1 MQEWEGESLTAFA
14 YAEALLAAVSFARA
28 WQRNLFHS
36 NVKRE
41 WNFEHRCHLQSTTP
55 ELSASRNTRP
65 HGHSGSQ
72 ALPYNK
78 EVGRDNAVLGQ
89 CAQFGKHLIPPSNT
103 GVWISNGECSRAL
116 MPARTAGLA
125 LPILG
130 WER

>member
-1 MQEWEGESLTAFA
+1 MGYEDIVRGREKEMQEWAGESLTAFA
-14 YAEALLAAVSFARA
+14 HAEALLAAVSFART

-65 HGHSGSQ
+65 HDRSGSE

-78 EVGRDNAVLGQ
+78 EVEGDIAVLGQ
-89 CAQFGKHLIPPSNT
+89 CAQFGKHLVTPS
-103 GVWISNGECSRAL
+103 RDK
-116 MPARTAGLA
+116 
-125 LPILG
+125 
-130 WER
+130 

>member
-1 MQEWEGESLTAFA
+1 MSIVRGVEKEMQEWGWESLTAFA
-14 YAEALLAAVSFARA
+14 HAEALLAAVSFARA

-65 HGHSGSQ
+65 HGRSGSQ
-72 ALPYNK
+72 ALPSYNR
-78 EVGRDNAVLGQ
+78 ERERDEG
-89 CAQFGKHLIPPSNT
+89 F
-103 GVWISNGECSRAL
+103 SNGECSRAL

-125 LPILG
+125 LSTLG